1 MRRFI
6 AYILMALTIILS
18 IGVAATPVFSRLN
31 AGREFTNSY
40 EILYTVESS
49 SEKDADENSVNK
61 VAEEFRTRL
70 DNFAVEDY
78 SVKVQDDQTSQSGNK
93 DKKYA
98 IEVSFAADDSEF
110 EFITKYLSFSG
121 GDFSLIGQNSE
132 TIAEKVFEN
141 SEARIEKLED
151 TVPYVIIPISNKE
164 KVEEFVEAIEK
175 SQSNSSDDG
184 DNPINKRLYA
194 EGDEGEE
201 EKVTPDIYLVS
212 DWDDADSYEQA
223 SKDPHVAEKIL
234 MEFSH
239 KNIWYEKAK
248 EEHTE
253 LQYLCGTAD
262 EEGNYDLSN
271 LKYANLRARYL
282 MNMFNASSYEL
293 SITNVY
299 VNETASKISYNY
311 NLIPATN
318 ENLLTLGN
326 DVNIA
331 LSTTL
336 ISTLIAL
343 AIVSLLLVVFYRLS
357 AIAVIA
363 NTVGTVFLAYV
374 VFIFMGALM
383 NIPAL
388 IGGVVLLLASLFTSV
403 FYLFKFKEEVLKG
416 RTIRKANQ
424 EASKKSNMITID
436 TSVLMAFAGLML
448 YVLGGAAFKPMG
460 VVLFFGAL
468 FILAMNLIVF
478 KIMMYLLTNTTVF
491 QNKYNL
497 FAIDAKDVPNV
508 LEDKK
513 VETKGAYEN
522 VNFTK
527 RSKLVGII
535 MSVLLVAAISGITI
549 FGILKG
555 SPINVDKAT
564 NDYSVV
570 YVAIHSDDK
579 IITDEDSFKE
589 YVLKY
594 IKVNDKALSY
604 DAKEGVDYQKV
615 TKFDSEKLQE
625 EAEPYHYFSVDLNG
639 VLSVNKVEYSL
650 DKGATY
656 VETADGLEDAIQ
668 QIVMDVENI
677 ELSDRISVSLLKSH
691 ETVTNINQG
700 FIALATSIAILGAG
714 IYFAFRFR
722 ISRGIA
728 AVVVSAGAATI
739 GYGFLAL
746 IRVGTTGVAAVIM
759 PVVAIATLLF
769 ALLFSAK
776 EKELVQENKLDLDL
790 AKRKDLMVKAIS
802 LAASGIIVIAILA
815 IYLLINYFGF
825 GLASTAYMFAGM
837 LVGVV
842 AGLISVL
849 TLMGPLGHALD
860 KLFSKIRLPKFTKKE
875 KKPRIKLHEQPKT
888 SEPEERIFIGI
899 ND

>member
-1 MRRFI
+1 
-6 AYILMALTIILS
+6 MALTIILS
-18 IGVAATPVFSRLN
+18 VGVAATPVFSRLN

-49 SEKDADENSVNK
+49 SEKDADENGVNK

-78 SVKVQDDQTSQSGNK
+78 SVKVQEDQTSERGNK

-141 SEARIEKLED
+141 SVARIEKVED
-151 TVPYVIIPISNKE
+151 TVPYVIIPISSKE
-164 KVEEFVEAIEK
+164 KVEEFVDAIEK
-175 SQSNSSDDG
+175 SQNSSSDDG

-194 EGDEGEE
+194 EGEEGEE

-253 LQYLCGTAD
+253 IQYLCGTAD

-299 VNETASKISYNY
+299 VNETASKINYNY

-357 AIAVIA
+357 AFAVIA
-363 NTVGTVFLAYV
+363 NTVGTVFLTFV
-374 VFIFMGALM
+374 VFIFMSALL

-388 IGGVVLLLASLFTSV
+388 IGGALVLIASLFTSV

-416 RTIRKANQ
+416 RSLRKANQ

-436 TSVLMAFAGLML
+436 TSVLMAFLGLML
-448 YVLGGAAFKPMG
+448 YVLAGAAFKPMG

-478 KIMMYLLTNTTVF
+478 KIMMYLLTNTTAF

-497 FAIDAKDVPNV
+497 FAIEAKDVPNV

-513 VETKGAYEN
+513 TESKGAYEN

-527 RSKLVGII
+527 RSKLIGLL
-535 MSVLLVAAISGITI
+535 MSVLLVAAVTGITV
-549 FGILKG
+549 FGVLKG

-570 YVAIHSDDK
+570 YVEIHSDDK
-579 IITDEDSFKE
+579 IITDEDSFKS

-604 DAKEGVDYQKV
+604 DDKQGVEYQKV

-639 VLSVNKVEYSL
+639 VLTLNKVEYSL
-650 DKGATY
+650 DKGETY

-668 QIVMDVENI
+668 QIVMNVENI

-700 FIALATSIAILGAG
+700 FVALATSLSILGAG

-722 ISRGIA
+722 LSRGVA
-728 AVVVSAGAATI
+728 AVVVSGGAATI

-759 PVVAIATLLF
+759 PVVALVTLLF

-790 AKRKDLMVKAIS
+790 AKRKELMVKAIS

-842 AGLISVL
+842 VGLISVL
-849 TLMGPLGHALD
+849 TLMGPLAHGLD

>member
-1 MRRFI
+1 
-6 AYILMALTIILS
+6 MALTIILS
-18 IGVAATPVFSRLN
+18 VGVAATPVFSRLN

-49 SEKDADENSVNK
+49 SEKDADENGVNK

-78 SVKVQDDQTSQSGNK
+78 SVKVQEDQTSERGNK

-141 SEARIEKLED
+141 SVARIEKVED
-151 TVPYVIIPISNKE
+151 TVPYVIIPISSKE
-164 KVEEFVEAIEK
+164 KVEEFVDAIEK
-175 SQSNSSDDG
+175 SQNSSSDDG

-253 LQYLCGTAD
+253 IQYLCGTAD

-299 VNETASKISYNY
+299 VNETASKINYNY

-363 NTVGTVFLAYV
+363 NTVGTVFLTFV
-374 VFIFMGALM
+374 VFIFMSALL

-388 IGGVVLLLASLFTSV
+388 IGGALVLIASLFTSV

-416 RTIRKANQ
+416 RSLRKANQ

-436 TSVLMAFAGLML
+436 TSVLMAFLGLML
-448 YVLGGAAFKPMG
+448 YVLAGAAFKPMG

-478 KIMMYLLTNTTVF
+478 KIMMYLLTNTTAF

-497 FAIDAKDVPNV
+497 FAIEAKDVPNV

-513 VETKGAYEN
+513 TESKGAYEN

-527 RSKLVGII
+527 RSKLIGLL
-535 MSVLLVAAISGITI
+535 MSLLLVAAVTGITV
-549 FGILKG
+549 FGVLKG

-570 YVAIHSDDK
+570 YVEIHSDDK
-579 IITDEDSFKE
+579 IITDEDSFKS

-604 DAKEGVDYQKV
+604 DDKQGVEYQKV

-639 VLSVNKVEYSL
+639 VLTLNKVEYSL
-650 DKGATY
+650 DKGETY

-668 QIVMDVENI
+668 QIVMNVENI

-700 FIALATSIAILGAG
+700 FVALATSLSILGAG
-714 IYFAFRFR
+714 IYFALRFR
-722 ISRGIA
+722 LSRGIA
-728 AVVVSAGAATI
+728 AVVVSSGAATI

-759 PVVAIATLLF
+759 PVVALTTLLF

-790 AKRKDLMVKAIS
+790 AKRKELMVKAIS

-815 IYLLINYFGF
+815 IYILINYFGF

-842 AGLISVL
+842 VGLISVL
-849 TLMGPLGHALD
+849 TLMGPLAQGLD

>member
-1 MRRFI
+1 
-6 AYILMALTIILS
+6 MALTIILS
-18 IGVAATPVFSRLN
+18 VGVAATPVFSRLN

-49 SEKDADENSVNK
+49 SEKDADENGVNK

-78 SVKVQDDQTSQSGNK
+78 SVKVQEDQTSERGNK

-141 SEARIEKLED
+141 SVARIEKVED
-151 TVPYVIIPISNKE
+151 TVPYVIIPISSKE
-164 KVEEFVEAIEK
+164 KVEEFVDAIEK
-175 SQSNSSDDG
+175 SQNSSSDDG

-253 LQYLCGTAD
+253 IQYLCGTAD

-299 VNETASKISYNY
+299 VNETASKINYNY

-363 NTVGTVFLAYV
+363 NTVGTVFLTFV
-374 VFIFMGALM
+374 VFIFMSALL

-388 IGGVVLLLASLFTSV
+388 IGGALVLIASLFTSV

-416 RTIRKANQ
+416 RSLRKANQ

-436 TSVLMAFAGLML
+436 TSVLMAFLGLML
-448 YVLGGAAFKPMG
+448 YVLAGAAFKPMG

-478 KIMMYLLTNTTVF
+478 KIMMYLLTNTTAF

-497 FAIDAKDVPNV
+497 FAIEAKDVPNV

-513 VETKGAYEN
+513 TESKGAYEN

-527 RSKLVGII
+527 RSKLIGLL
-535 MSVLLVAAISGITI
+535 MSLLLVAAVTGITV
-549 FGILKG
+549 FGVLKG

-570 YVAIHSDDK
+570 YVEIHSDDK
-579 IITDEDSFKE
+579 IITDEDSFKS

-604 DAKEGVDYQKV
+604 DDKQGVEYQKV

-639 VLSVNKVEYSL
+639 VLTLNKVEYSL
-650 DKGATY
+650 DKGETY

-668 QIVMDVENI
+668 QIVMNVENI

-700 FIALATSIAILGAG
+700 FVALATSLSILGAG
-714 IYFAFRFR
+714 IYFALRFR
-722 ISRGIA
+722 LSRGIA
-728 AVVVSAGAATI
+728 AVVVSSGAATI

-759 PVVAIATLLF
+759 PVVALTTLLF

-790 AKRKDLMVKAIS
+790 AKRKELMVKAIS

-815 IYLLINYFGF
+815 IYILINYFGF

-842 AGLISVL
+842 VGLISVL
-849 TLMGPLGHALD
+849 TLMGPLAHGLD

>member
-1 MRRFI
+1 
-6 AYILMALTIILS
+6 MALTIILS

-49 SEKDADENSVNK
+49 STKDADENGVNK

-78 SVKVQDDQTSQSGNK
+78 SVKVQEDQTSERGNK

-110 EFITKYLSFSG
+110 EFITKYLAFSG
-121 GDFSLIGQNSE
+121 GEFSLIGQNSE

-141 SEARIEKLED
+141 SVAYIEKLED

-164 KVEEFVEAIEK
+164 KVEEFVKAIED
-175 SQSNSSDDG
+175 SQNTSSDDG

-239 KNIWYEKAK
+239 KNIWYEKSK

-253 LQYLCGTAD
+253 IQYLCGTAD

-299 VNETASKISYNY
+299 VNETESKINYNY

-318 ENLLTLGN
+318 ENLLVLGS

-363 NTVGTVFLAYV
+363 NTVGTVFLTYV
-374 VFIFMGALM
+374 VFIFMGALL

-388 IGGVVLLLASLFTSV
+388 IGGVVVLLASLFASV

-416 RTIRKANQ
+416 RSLRKANQ

-436 TSVLMAFAGLML
+436 TSVLMAFTGLML

-460 VVLFFGAL
+460 VVFFFGGL
-468 FILAMNLIVF
+468 FILAMNLIIF
-478 KIMMYLLTNTTVF
+478 KIMMYLLTNTTAF
-491 QNKYNL
+491 QQKYNL
-497 FAIDAKDVPNV
+497 FAIEAKDVPNV

-513 VETKGAYEN
+513 TETKGAYEN

-527 RSKLVGII
+527 RSKLIGVI
-535 MSVLLVAAISGITI
+535 MSVLLVAAISGITV

-555 SPINVDKAT
+555 SPINVDKTT

-589 YVLKY
+589 YVLKN
-594 IKVNDKALSY
+594 IKVNDKALAY
-604 DAKEGVDYQKV
+604 DSKEGVDYQKV
-615 TKFDSEKLQE
+615 TKFDSEKLQV
-625 EAEPYHYFSVDLNG
+625 EAEPYHYFSVDLDG
-639 VLSVNKVEYSL
+639 VLSVSKVEYSL
-650 DKGATY
+650 DKGETFI
-656 VETADGLEDAIQ
+656 ETADGLEDAIQ

-700 FIALATSIAILGAG
+700 FIALATSIAIVGAG

-728 AVVVSAGAATI
+728 AVVVSSGAATI

-746 IRVGTTGVAAVIM
+746 IRVGTTGVAASIM
-759 PVVAIATLLF
+759 PVVALATLLF

-790 AKRKDLMVKAIS
+790 AKRKELMVKAIS
-802 LAASGIIVIAILA
+802 LAASGIIVVAILA

-842 AGLISVL
+842 SGLIAVL

-860 KLFSKIRLPKFTKKE
+860 KLFSKVRLPKFTKKE